1 MYRQVN
7 VGTEDSYLQ
16 LIVWRDN
23 PNEDLRYYRLKKS
36 HPLASSAIKDFYV
49 GDVMTGSNSLK
60 EAVKIKDDLKTLL
73 QSAGFNLRK
82 WCANHER
89 LLSSIPS
96 KYREVKLSVDDSKD
110 EGVKTL
116 GLTWNPKLDH
126 FRITTIWNEPT
137 EVTKRTVLSDT
148 SRLFDPLGFVNPA
161 ITLAKIFLQELW
173 SLKLDWDEAIP
184 MGLHTRWLQFRQEL
198 ADLNRIRIP
207 RYLETKNATV
217 SLHAFSDASE
227 RAYGVVIYLRSVNNH
242 GDIKGPEFLSQPE
255 IRWPC
260 EVIKE
265 PKDLPE
271 QKTIRTVLT
280 TSAVTDHFID
290 RIDHRN
296 SFTHLKRII
305 ATVLRA
311 IQCFKE
317 TGHMQ
322 VKEFKAD
329 IKQLRRER
337 PIDSKSKL
345 TKLIPF
351 LDNNSIIRV
360 GGRLQNASILY
371 TVKHPAILP
380 TSHPFTKLLLVALR
394 ATARQQFWIL
404 RDEGLASAVVH
415 ECVQCSRLNPQ
426 TFKQLMGT
434 LPDAWV

>member
-242 GDIKGPEFLSQPE
+242 GDIKVTLLCSKSRMAPL
-255 IRWPC
+255 
-260 EVIKE
+260 
-265 PKDLPE
+265 
-271 QKTIRTVLT
+271 KTITLPRLELCAATFWARLTDRVTKILNMDIGSIHYWTDSQIVLAWT
-280 TSAVTDHFID
+280 QSRPSLFHTFVAN
-290 RIDHRN
+290 RI
-296 SFTHLKRII
+296 SSI
-305 ATVLRA
+305 
-311 IQCFKE
+311 
-317 TGHMQ
+317 
-322 VKEFKAD
+322 
-329 IKQLRRER
+329 QLRVNKY
-337 PIDSKSKL
+337 I
-345 TKLIPF
+345 
-351 LDNNSIIRV
+351 
-360 GGRLQNASILY
+360 
-371 TVKHPAILP
+371 
-380 TSHPFTKLLLVALR
+380 
-394 ATARQQFWIL
+394 
-404 RDEGLASAVVH
+404 
-415 ECVQCSRLNPQ
+415 
-426 TFKQLMGT
+426 
-434 LPDAWV
+434 